1 MSEQDEQRPLTR
13 RERRM
18 RDLGET
24 GAMDLSEIGEAA
36 SDAPQPEAPAA
47 RPATEADIEI
57 SPFHPDGTPRSRR
70 EMRQLREEALAELAA
85 RSGGSAAAGAAAD
98 GESFAAGE
106 PVVAEQTESGD
117 ETPAEPE
124 TPAAANVAEPKAPA
138 QEPETP
144 EQEPETPA
152 QVIEEPVV
160 PEPEAPIASGD
171 PVSEEPAS
179 DEPDFDTL
187 MSPPTEP
194 FTVEELREAESS
206 ENTESS
212 EQSGASELAARGEG
226 GSEAAEHVTTGE
238 PDAEPTEATVEPE
251 ETDAPVKS
259 KRRFPWQRSKQAEE
273 PSDETGEAAH
283 PVAAADATATGAPET
298 AVLESIDAEP
308 IDAGS
313 FEAETAPPA
322 SAAAGS
328 GAEDASGAP
337 ETEPVIAELVDEST
351 DQSVARDE
359 RSEAETTVLDAAPA
373 APAAP
378 APADAPED
386 LPTAPPETTALPAQ
400 GVDTAPSAEEA
411 SAERASTPG
420 AERTSAGNPQQRE
433 NYSFPDIAPPE
444 EWRSVFDDP
453 SGREFPAR
461 SGNAQNDGDF
471 DDLIS
476 RAVAQEGST
485 SSTGTSALILPSMPE
500 DTGGLT
506 GPLGATGDLYVTG
519 SLKLPKSLG
528 ETGGH
533 SALHDSI
540 EMDPITGDHMPHRDD
555 ANEGPAPVSARHA
568 VSARVDSGIPVV
580 AKPTREKSKLP
591 LVLSLTGGGLLIVV
605 VGLGAWG
612 ASNGFFG

>member
-24 GAMDLSEIGEAA
+24 GAMDLSEIGDAA

-85 RSGGSAAAGAAAD
+85 RSGGSAAAGAASD
-98 GESFAAGE
+98 GESFAAGQPDE
-106 PVVAEQTESGD
+106 AEQAAPAD
-117 ETPAEPE
+117 EAPAEPE
-124 TPAAANVAEPKAPA
+124 TPAAANVAEPEAPA
-138 QEPETP
+138 QR
-144 EQEPETPA
+144 PETPA
-152 QVIEEPVV
+152 QIIEDPVA
-160 PEPEAPIASGD
+160 PEPEAPVAPGA
-171 PVSEEPAS
+171 PAS

-206 ENTESS
+206 ENAESS

-238 PDAEPTEATVEPE
+238 AGAEPTGATVEPE
-251 ETDAPVKS
+251 ETDVPVKS

-273 PSDETGEAAH
+273 PADETGEAAH
-283 PVAAADATATGAPET
+283 PAAAGVATPTDAPET

-328 GAEDASGAP
+328 GAEEASGAP
-337 ETEPVIAELVDEST
+337 ETEPVIAELVDESA

-359 RSEAETTVLDAAPA
+359 RSEAETTVLDATPA

-386 LPTAPPETTALPAQ
+386 LPTAPAETTVLPAQ
-400 GVDTAPSAEEA
+400 GADAAPAAEEA
-411 SAERASTPG
+411 PAERSSTPG

-540 EMDPITGDHMPHRDD
+540 EMDPITGDQMPHRDD